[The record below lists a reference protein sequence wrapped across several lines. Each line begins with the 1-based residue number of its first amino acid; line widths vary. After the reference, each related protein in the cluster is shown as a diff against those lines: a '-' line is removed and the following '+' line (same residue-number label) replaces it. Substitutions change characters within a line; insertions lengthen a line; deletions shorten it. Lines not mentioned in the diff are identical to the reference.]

1 MKNFI
6 KKVLTV
12 VIIAFV
18 FIIWLIPVFCISAV
32 LYCLCWVLGLFV
44 KSLLLTGLVL
54 IAMCYNGFVK
64 GFSIIPFGEFLDYFD
79 KIEKKEKS

>member
-12 VIIAFV
+12 VITAFV
-18 FIIWLIPVFCISAV
+18 FIYWLIPVFCIAAV
-32 LYCLCWVLGLFV
+32 LYCFCWVLGLLV

-54 IAMCYNGFVK
+54 IAMCYNGFNK
-64 GFSIIPFGEFLDYFD
+64 GFSIIPFGEFSDYFD
-79 KIEKKEKS
+79 KVKKEKS